1 MNQELNM
8 KHHKKLRLA
17 LAVQGALWLVAC
29 GGGGNAADPLG
40 VTTPSSVVTPSPVIR
55 NGTAVPSP
63 TMAVSGK
70 VLNVGYLA
78 NTLVCADLDNDG
90 ACGGSEPQA
99 TTDAVGAY
107 SLSVP
112 AGHRGGSLLAVV
124 RPTST
129 DTGATSSAPV
139 AINNGW
145 TLVAPLEYDDD
156 VTSVAANIS
165 PITTTYYA
173 RLRSSGRNRL
183 STRIAMFTRIVYS
196 TNIDQSTGREKLA
209 VDFDYVASPQD
220 SDGGLANRLRALTA
234 YLSDPAGKTSHPANA
249 SPTVPLTVLQT
260 AAVMSGWYNT
270 WTNASATA
278 AGIAVDAAK
287 IETLATNS
295 KPAAYIA
302 SVANHY
308 ALKSVAASEVRGEM
322 GDAASIGGNPW
333 LRDGGVL
340 KYLNF
345 GSKVLSSGAI
355 YQKFQQWV
363 AGVWAP
369 VTVAGDESLTLN
381 PQGKLVVMSG
391 TDNQQAQV
399 ITYADGNRLTYRN
412 PVSLARLSLDT
423 STRVA
428 DNAVISEWFGQQ
440 KLSYENYYL
449 RAANTTATATPAAA
463 PGCYTGTSTSV
474 STWFS
479 GCVTTYR
486 DAYFAAH
493 GGGTTASNIQDS
505 AATTEYYDATLRD
518 NRIDIPL
525 SQTCGSGV
533 DGGGTA
539 ISLPKVSVLG
549 KSLCNWAVDR
559 NTNHT
564 LADLFGTAGVT
575 IHSGTKYYGVS
586 TYTATPT
593 APCAATGATT
603 GTCTLPAA
611 SGDQGLPV
619 RLKLVLTRTG
629 SESSGTGTLSSE
641 VGAWSTTSTAVK
653 AGITS
658 NTATTEAIRWEISS
672 ANAGLVLISYPF
684 RNAGD
689 PRKNTATVST
699 SDLDAGTE
707 AAPVLTAH
715 FATSIA
721 PSTHTAPNY
730 RKFAIAL
737 QDGVFVTGYQMGAGY
752 TEAERHLNKRG
763 IDLSI
768 AALKDVIAQVHAA
781 GFQ

>member
-1 MNQELNM
+1 M
-8 KHHKKLRLA
+8 KHSQKLRTA
-17 LAVQGALWLVAC
+17 LAVQGALWLAAC

-40 VTTPSSVVTPSPVIR
+40 TTTPSSVVTPSPVIR

-63 TMAVSGK
+63 TIAVSGK

-90 ACGGSEPQA
+90 VCGGSEPQA
-99 TTDAVGAY
+99 TTDAAGAY
-107 SLSVP
+107 SLRVP
-112 AGHRGGSLLAVV
+112 AGHRGGNLLAVV

-129 DTGATSSAPV
+129 DTAATDSAPV
-139 AINNGW
+139 SLNNGW

-156 VTSVAANIS
+156 VNSVVAHIS

-196 TNIDQSTGREKLA
+196 TNIDQSTGKEKLP
-209 VDFDYVASPQD
+209 VDFDYVANPPD
-220 SDGGLANRLRALTA
+220 SDAGLSSRMRALTA
-234 YLSDPAGKTSHPANA
+234 YLSDPAGKTSHPANS

-260 AAVMSGWYNT
+260 AAVMNGWYNT

-278 AGIAVDAAK
+278 GGIAVDAAK
-287 IETLATNS
+287 IEALATSS

-302 SVANHY
+302 NVANYY
-308 ALKSVAASEVRGEM
+308 ALKSVAASESRGEM
-322 GDAASIGGNPW
+322 GDTATLVGYAWYREGS
-333 LRDGGVL
+333 VL
-340 KYLNF
+340 KYLNL
-345 GSKVLSSGAI
+345 GSLALANGSI
-355 YQKFQQWV
+355 YQKFQQWTN
-363 AGVWAP
+363 GVWTA

-381 PQGKLVVMSG
+381 PQGKLVVVG
-391 TDNQQAQV
+391 ATDNQQAQV
-399 ITYADGNRLTYRN
+399 ISYADGNRLTYRS
-412 PVSLARLSLDT
+412 PVSQARFSIDT
-423 STRVA
+423 ATRVA

-440 KLSYENYYL
+440 SLSYANYYA
-449 RAANTTATATPAAA
+449 RASNTTATATPAAV
-463 PGCYTGTSTSV
+463 PTCYTGTGTTVV

-479 GCVTTYR
+479 TCVTTYR
-486 DAYFAAH
+486 DAYFTAH

-505 AATTEYYDATLRD
+505 AATAEYYDSTLRD
-518 NRIDIPL
+518 NRIDLPL

-559 NTNHT
+559 NSNHT
-564 LADLFGTAGVT
+564 LADLFGAAGVT

-586 TYTATPT
+586 TYTASPT
-593 APCAATGATT
+593 APCVGTGATS

-619 RLKLVLTRTG
+619 RLKLVLNRTG
-629 SESSGTGTLSSE
+629 SETSGTGTLSSD
-641 VGAWSTTSTAVK
+641 VGAWSTTS
-653 AGITS
+653 
-658 NTATTEAIRWEISS
+658 NTATTETIRWDISS
-672 ANAGLVLISYPF
+672 ANAGMVLVSYPF

-689 PRKNTATVST
+689 PRANTATVST
-699 SDLDAGTE
+699 STVVAGTE
-707 AAPVLTAH
+707 VAPVLTAH

-737 QDGVFVTGYQMGAGY
+737 QDGVFVTGYQFGAGFA
-752 TEAERHLNKRG
+752 EAERHLNKRG
-763 IDLSI
+763 IDLGI
-768 AALKDVIAQVHAA
+768 AALKNVIAQVYAA